1 MTTTKSKNF
10 YFTKDTQKAIV
21 DYVKSESKEEK
32 NYLYNNFISKVLKE
46 LIDNI
51 VQVYNLG
58 KLPNIDFL
66 KEECL
71 LYLISNFAKFD
82 ESKGSAAFTYF
93 TVIAKNWFF
102 FQFKKNKKR
111 KYEEVDIDEVIYSS
125 KNLNE
130 NIEHISVEHDYEIFR
145 ESYEFKKGLLLH
157 LTNSRQKMQHE
168 KIGKVLDSV
177 IYIFENIEE
186 LDFINKKGIYVYIRE
201 ISGLETKEIS
211 SCLKKIFPLIKDYKN
226 KWNNG
231 DI

>member
-1 MTTTKSKNF
+1 MTKNKNF
-10 YFTKDTQKAIV
+10 YFTKETENAII
-21 DYVKSESKEEK
+21 DYVKSDNKEHK
-32 NYLYNNFISKVLKE
+32 NYLYNTHISKVLRE

-71 LYLISNFAKFD
+71 LYIISNFSKFD
-82 ESKGSAAFTYF
+82 ASKGSAAFTYF

-111 KYEEVDIDEVIYSS
+111 KYEEIDIDEVIYSS
-125 KNLNE
+125 KNSNE

-145 ESYEFKKGLLLH
+145 ESFEFKNGLLKH
-157 LTNSRQKMQHE
+157 LLASKNKFQNE
-168 KIGKVLDSV
+168 KISKVINSIV
-177 IYIFENIEE
+177 YILENIEE

-211 SCLKKIFPLIKDYKN
+211 VCLKKIFPIIKDYRN